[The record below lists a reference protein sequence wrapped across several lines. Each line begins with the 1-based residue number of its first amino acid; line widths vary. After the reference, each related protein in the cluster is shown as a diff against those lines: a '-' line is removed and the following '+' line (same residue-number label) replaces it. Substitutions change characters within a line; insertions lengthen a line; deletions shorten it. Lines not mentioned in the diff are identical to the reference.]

1 LRSKIGDESGPIADT
16 LKTGV
21 DGGILVS
28 SVELEQIVCFLER
41 NRLAFAKPE

>member
-1 LRSKIGDESGPIADT
+1 LCSKIADESGPIADT

-28 SVELEQIVCFLER
+28 PVELEQIFCFLQR